1 MTVPGSVLYW
11 NKKEKQDRTQAA
23 VQQEGDGMKVRCSGC
38 GAVFMN
44 ITMTAKAGPGQGI
57 RGKTRIPVLSGG
69 PGCG

>member
-38 GAVFMN
+38 GAVVDYGAN
-44 ITMTAKAGPGQGI
+44 
-57 RGKTRIPVLSGG
+57 RGLCP
-69 PGCG
+69 